1 MLWRT
6 GTRHKPNCGEE
17 PLRSGDARPKS
28 LLQFFQMSKASI
40 IQGEKMKKR
49 FLISLTILALFGTG
63 LPCQETVPLKLVQ
76 TFQLSPQVKGN
87 FDHFGI
93 DLKGGR
99 LFATPEG
106 YHAVVVFDL
115 KTGKLVH
122 KIDGIGK
129 PHAVLYREDLNRIY
143 VTDGDAGDLKIF
155 DGTTY
160 GLVSSVKLL
169 EDADSIGY
177 DPATK
182 YLYIDNG
189 GGDVHQTFS
198 MLSVVDTTAGE
209 KLADLKID
217 GETLEAMTLEKS
229 TSKMYVNNRSKNQV
243 SVVDRQKRELVASW
257 PVTLCK
263 NNVAMALDETNHRLF
278 VACRTGQIAVLD
290 TQTGKEVT
298 SFPITK
304 GVDDI
309 TYDAASKRV
318 YAACD
323 GAVDIYQ
330 QSGPDSYKLV
340 GNVSTGPMGRTAR
353 LVPELKRYFVAV
365 PQHGTTSAEVLVFE
379 VL

>member
-1 MLWRT
+1 MRKWSFVLVACVVFS
-6 GTRHKPNCGEE
+6 GVPTRGQVAP
-17 PLRSGDARPKS
+17 P
-28 LLQFFQMSKASI
+28 I
-40 IQGEKMKKR
+40 
-49 FLISLTILALFGTG
+49 
-63 LPCQETVPLKLVQ
+63 KLVQ
-76 TFQLSPQVKGN
+76 TLELPPEVKGS

-106 YHAVVVFDL
+106 YHAVIVFDL
-115 KTGKLVH
+115 KTGKLIH

-129 PHAVLYREDLNRIY
+129 PHAVLYREDLDRIY
-143 VTDGDAGDLKIF
+143 ITDGDAGDLKIF

-160 GLVSSVKLL
+160 SLVSSVKLL

-182 YLYIDNG
+182 YLYVDNG
-189 GGDVHQTFS
+189 GGDVHQSYS
-198 MLSVVDTTAGE
+198 MLSVIDTTAGK

-217 GETLEAMTLEKS
+217 GETLEAMALEKS
-229 TSKMYVNNRSKNQV
+229 TSKMYINNKSKNQV
-243 SVVDRQKRELVASW
+243 SVVDREKRELVASW

-263 NNVAMALDETNHRLF
+263 NNVAMALDETHHRLF
-278 VACRTGQIAVLD
+278 VACRTSQIAVLD

-309 TYDAASKRV
+309 TYDAVSKRV

-323 GAVDIYQ
+323 GAVDVYEQ
-330 QSGPDSYKLV
+330 LGPDTYKLL
-340 GNVSTGPMGRTAR
+340 GNVPTGPMGRTAR
-353 LVPELKRYFVAV
+353 LVPEWKRYLVAV
-365 PQHGTTSAEVLVFE
+365 PQHDTTNAKVLVFD

>member
-1 MLWRT
+1 
-6 GTRHKPNCGEE
+6 
-17 PLRSGDARPKS
+17 
-28 LLQFFQMSKASI
+28 
-40 IQGEKMKKR
+40 MKKR
-49 FLISLTILALFGTG
+49 FLISLTILALFGAG
-63 LPCQETVPLKLVQ
+63 LRCQDTVPLKLVQ

-129 PHAVLYREDLNRIY
+129 PHAVLYREDVNRIY

-160 GLVSSVKLL
+160 SLVSSVKLL

-198 MLSVVDTTAGE
+198 MLSVIDTTAGE

-217 GETLEAMTLEKS
+217 GETLEAMALEKY

-309 TYDAASKRV
+309 TYDAANKRV

-365 PQHGTTSAEVLVFE
+365 PQHGATSAEVLVFE